1 MLISGHFY
9 QSVAFSQFLVLVPF
23 ENLEACQ
30 PRMKKNLKRRNRLMD
45 EFISFWTFI
54 NVKSSLFPVSLQL
67 LITLML
73 VFIIIYFF
81 GREKYCAFK
90 PMNFIAIFSS
100 ISNQKYG
107 SQS

>member
-9 QSVAFSQFLVLVPF
+9 QSVAFSPFLVLVPF
-23 ENLEACQ
+23 ENLEACEL
-30 PRMKKNLKRRNRLMD
+30 RMKKNLKRRNRLID
-45 EFISFWTFI
+45 EYISFWTFI
-54 NVKSSLFPVSLQL
+54 NVKSSLCPVSLQL

-73 VFIIIYFF
+73 VLIIIYFF
-81 GREKYCAFK
+81 GREKYCAYK
-90 PMNFIAIFSS
+90 PLNFIANFFS